1 MHQQL
6 KVKQLKLDTVS
17 RYNPLDLFSRDKP
30 RALKAFRALAT
41 TPQNN
46 FRLFVNGEMTFPDI
60 HGKGSVD
67 ILSKVLQEK
76 CGGQVPGM
84 LDSYTSCCHLFTKL

>member
-6 KVKQLKLDTVS
+6 KVKEGKLDSVS
-17 RYNPLDLFSRDKP
+17 QYNPMDLFSRDKS

-46 FRLFVNGEMTFPDI
+46 FRLFVNGEMAFPDD
-60 HGKGSVD
+60 HGKGS
-67 ILSKVLQEK
+67 IQGLKRVLNDK
-76 CGGQVPGM
+76 CGGQVPG
-84 LDSYTSCCHLFTKL
+84 TS